1 MRGQSGST
9 LSYRRL
15 ARRNL
20 ASLLRYK
27 FLHEYGYDKGPV
39 VVEAIVADICETV
52 RRHVLRPEDLEPGQ
66 IVYPAPA
73 ANERG
78 GRGKTIAKTK
88 LVPVRLTLIAHEDLE
103 AIRTRRST
111 AERRE
116 RRVRRLSKEAYAQGA
131 VLSQADLGLLCGCSP
146 NAVSNTVVALRQR
159 GEFLP
164 LRGYVADMG
173 SYPTHK
179 AAVIRL
185 YLDGLTTPDIAARTY
200 HSKEAVDRYIR
211 GFERVRLLATRFARE
226 ELPLLTGMSEGLVD
240 QYLALLDDH
249 GPATMAAKAATEV
262 KRRASS

>member
-1 MRGQSGST
+1 VRTQSGST

-27 FLHEYGYDKGPV
+27 FLHEYGYDKGQV
-39 VVEAIVADICETV
+39 VVEAIVADICQTV
-52 RRHVLRPEDLEPGQ
+52 RRYVIRAGDLEPGQ
-66 IVYPAPA
+66 VIYPAPA
-73 ANERG
+73 ASERG
-78 GRGKTIAKTK
+78 GRGKTIANTK
-88 LVPVRLTLIAHEDLE
+88 LVPVRLTLIAAEDME

-111 AERRE
+111 PERRE
-116 RRVRRLSKEAYAQGA
+116 LRVRRLSKEAYAQGA
-131 VLSQADLGLLCGCSP
+131 ALSQADLGLLLGCSP
-146 NAVSNTVVALRQR
+146 NAISNVAVALRER

-211 GFERVRLLATRFARE
+211 GFERVRLLAGKFAHE

-240 QYLALLDDH
+240 QYLALIAQHRPKEVRLDQ
-249 GPATMAAKAATEV
+249 AV
-262 KRRASS
+262 SS